1 MNRNTI
7 AKLACAAALLWHATA
22 TAQEVRSVPRERTLI
37 SQGWDFY
44 NQVPS
49 PGNMSPYSGVLLHQR
64 NSLHYTVN
72 EFLFYTD
79 YNTNRIIPWQGESW
93 SYNPAFTELTLKLR
107 DGVTWSDGQP
117 FTADDVVF
125 TIDMLKSVAPDMVMS
140 AAIKDTVAKAEALDK
155 LTVKITLTRPAP
167 RWAQDTL
174 ASGQAARFVIVPK
187 HIWQGQDPRTFTD
200 FDIAKGWP
208 VGTGPYHLVKADS
221 NQLIFDRRDH
231 WWAADTHLA
240 AALPAPERVI
250 YKPAAFEAMP
260 QLFANNEID
269 IGRALLVGTF
279 EALRAR
285 NPALVSWNTSG
296 PVWGAPDGC
305 TFAVAFNSQKP
316 PFDNAT
322 VRTAIDA
329 AIDRDQIV
337 DLAFEGS
344 VLKAVLPFASYGG
357 VKAYTQKLQD
367 LIDAS
372 GVDKRDPKRVET
384 LLTGEKF
391 SKGAS
396 GKWKKP
402 DGTAWPITVMTLQG
416 EPVGPVLAQ
425 QLKSAGF
432 DALFQPLQD
441 GPFYDALGAGNYEL
455 AIRTHCGSAYD
466 PWQTLQNY
474 HSRYASPPG
483 QKSTNARAPTRY
495 SNPEMDAVLNQM
507 EAKQPSPSDPQYMA
521 LVRQAA
527 TLYLREMPELTLAEE
542 LHVVTFNTTYWTGFP
557 SAADPYINPFIP
569 WEGFNLV
576 LQHLKPTK

>member
-1 MNRNTI
+1 MNRITI
-7 AKLACAAALLWHATA
+7 ARLTCAAALLWSAA
-22 TAQEVRSVPRERTLI
+22 ALAQDLRSVPRDRTLI

-79 YNTNRIIPWQGESW
+79 YNANRIIPWQGESW

-125 TIDMLKSVAPDMVMS
+125 TIDMLKSVAPDVVMS

-167 RWAQDTL
+167 RWAQDIL
-174 ASGQAARFVIVPK
+174 ASGQAARFVVVPK
-187 HIWQGQDPRTFTD
+187 HIWQGQDPRTFTF
-200 FDIAKGWP
+200 FDLAKGWP
-208 VGTGPYHLVKADS
+208 VGTGPYRLVKADS
-221 NQLIFDRRDH
+221 NELIFDRRDH
-231 WWAADTHLA
+231 WWAVDTHLVS
-240 AALPAPERVI
+240 ALPAPERVI
-250 YKPAAFEAMP
+250 YKPAPFEAMP
-260 QLFANNEID
+260 QLFANNDID

-305 TFAVAFNSQKP
+305 TFAVAFNTQKT

-329 AIDRDQIV
+329 AVDRDQIV
-337 DLAFEGS
+337 ELAFEGS
-344 VLKAVLPFASYGG
+344 VRKAVLPFASYGG
-357 VKAYTQKLQD
+357 VKVYTDKVQD

-372 GVDKRDPKRVET
+372 GVDKRDPKRVEA
-384 LLTGEKF
+384 LLTGLKF
-391 SKGAS
+391 SKNS
-396 GKWKKP
+396 DGKWQKP
-402 DGTAWPITVMTLQG
+402 DGSAWPITVVTLQG
-416 EPVGPVLAQ
+416 DPVGPVLAQ
-425 QLKSAGF
+425 QLKSVGF
-432 DALFQPLQD
+432 DTLIQPLQD
-441 GPFYDALGAGNYEL
+441 GPFYNALDAGNFEL

-474 HSRYASPPG
+474 HSRYAAAPG
-483 QKSTNARAPTRY
+483 QKQTNPRSPGRY
-495 SNPEMDAVLNQM
+495 KNPEMDAVLNQM

-521 LVRQAA
+521 LVRQAV
-527 TLYLREMPELTLAEE
+527 TLYLHEMPELTLAEE

>member
-1 MNRNTI
+1 M
-7 AKLACAAALLWHATA
+7 ACALALLGHAA
-22 TAQEVRSVPRERTLI
+22 MAQDLRSVPRDRTLI

-79 YNTNRIIPWQGESW
+79 YNANRIIPWQGESW
-93 SYNPAFTELTLKLR
+93 SYDSTYTVLTLKLR

-117 FTADDVVF
+117 FTSDDVVF
-125 TIDMLKSVAPDMVMS
+125 TIDMLKSVAPDVVMS
-140 AAIKDTVAKAEALDK
+140 AAIKDTVAKAEVVDK
-155 LTVKITLTRPAP
+155 LTVRITPTRPAP

-174 ASGQAARFVIVPK
+174 ASGHAARFVVVPK
-187 HIWQGQDPRTFTD
+187 HIWQGQDPRTFTN

-208 VGTGPYHLVKADS
+208 VGTGPYKLVRADS
-221 NQLIFDRRDH
+221 NQLVFDRREQ
-231 WWAADTHLA
+231 WWASDTHLVP
-240 AALPAPERVI
+240 ALPAPERVI

-260 QLFANNEID
+260 QLFANNKID

-305 TFAVAFNSQKP
+305 TFALTFNNQKP
-316 PFDNAT
+316 PFDDAT
-322 VRTAIDA
+322 VGTAIDA

-357 VKAYTQKLQD
+357 VKVYTQKVQD

-372 GVDKRDPKRVET
+372 GVDKRDPKRVEA

-391 SKGAS
+391 AKGAD
-396 GKWKKP
+396 GTWKKP
-402 DGTAWPITVMTLQG
+402 DGSAWPVTVLTLQG
-416 EPVGPVLAQ
+416 DPVGPVLAQ

-441 GPFYDALGAGNYEL
+441 GPFYDALATGNFEL

-474 HSRYASPPG
+474 HSRFAAAPG
-483 QKSTNARAPTRY
+483 QKVTNIRAPGRY
-495 SNPEMDAVLNQM
+495 KNPAMDAVLNAM
-507 EAKQPSPSDPQYMA
+507 EAKPPSPTDPQYMD
-521 LVRQAA
+521 LIRQAVS
-527 TLYLREMPELTLAEE
+527 LYLHDLPELTLAEE
-542 LHVVTFNTTYWTGFP
+542 LHVVTFNTTYWKGFP

-576 LQHLKPTK
+576 VHHLKPTK

>member
-1 MNRNTI
+1 MYRKTI
-7 AKLACAAALLWHATA
+7 ASLACALALLWHPAA
-22 TAQEVRSVPRERTLI
+22 GQDLRSVSRERTLI

-79 YNTNRIIPWQGESW
+79 YNANRIIPWQGESW
-93 SYNPAFTELTLKLR
+93 SYDSANSVVTLKLR
-107 DGVTWSDGQP
+107 DGVMWSDGQP

-125 TIDMLKSVAPDMVMS
+125 TIDMLKSVAPDVVMS

-174 ASGQAARFVIVPK
+174 ASGQAARFVVVPK
-187 HIWQGQDPRTFTD
+187 HIWQGQDPRTFSD
-200 FDIAKGWP
+200 FDLAKGWP
-208 VGTGPYHLVKADS
+208 VGTGPYKLVRADS
-221 NQLIFDRRDH
+221 NQLVFDRRDR
-231 WWAADTHLA
+231 WWAVDAHLVP
-240 AALPAPERVI
+240 ALPAPERVI

-305 TFAVAFNSQKP
+305 TFAVAFNTQKP
-316 PFDNAT
+316 PYDNAT

-329 AIDRDQIV
+329 AVDRDQIV

-357 VKAYTQKLQD
+357 VKIYTQKVQD

-372 GVDKRDPKRVET
+372 GVDKRDPKRVEA
-384 LLTGEKF
+384 LLIGEKYTR
-391 SKGAS
+391 SAT
-396 GKWKKP
+396 GKWQKP
-402 DGTAWPITVMTLQG
+402 DGSAWPITVLTLQG
-416 EPVGPVLAQ
+416 DPIGPVLAQ
-425 QLKSAGF
+425 QLKSVGF

-441 GPFYDALGAGNYEL
+441 GPFYDAMGAGNFDL
-455 AIRTHCGSAYD
+455 AVRTHCGSAYD

-474 HSRYASPPG
+474 HSRYTAAPG
-483 QKSTNARAPTRY
+483 QKGTNARSPGRY
-495 SNPEMDAVLNQM
+495 KNPAMDAVLNAM
-507 EAKQPSPSDPQYMA
+507 EAKSPSPADPQYMD
-521 LVRQAA
+521 LVRQAVS
-527 TLYLREMPELTLAEE
+527 LYLRELPELTLAEE

-576 LQHLKPTK
+576 LQHLKPVK